1 MHHDLLPSAAYHLD
15 RRCSSAAPH
24 PREAL
29 KTFTARQLRL
39 MFLLQPWNKPMS
51 YGEQCV

>member
-1 MHHDLLPSAAYHLD
+1 VRLHGLSHAELSHLLL
-15 RRCSSAAPH
+15 CC
-24 PREAL
+24 REAL
-29 KTFTARQLRL
+29 KTFSARQLRL